1 MNRRATVFEVLGR
14 LFFSTGVLIGGFLGL
29 RLTREAVDGRIDQS
43 SSTLLMASTPVF
55 SLPAATPLPTLTST
69 PLPTSTPTPTPTPV
83 PLPAIRISIPAIG
96 LNSSIREIAPTVK
109 TAADGSEI
117 YVWEAVAYA
126 VAHYDS
132 SANPGQGGNIVFSGH
147 NNYLG
152 EVFRYLHDLVPGD
165 EVILYTETGEFHYQV
180 QSSQV
185 IPYLGVEAEGDALLQ
200 SFAGP
205 QPTEQ
210 VTLISCWP
218 YATNA
223 NRIVVIAVPY

>member
-1 MNRRATVFEVLGR
+1 MYEVAGR

-29 RLTREAVDGRIDQS
+29 RLTREAVDGQIDQS
-43 SSTLLMASTPVF
+43 SSTLLMASTPSF
-55 SLPAATPLPTLTST
+55 SLPPATPLPTFT

-96 LNSSIREIAPTVK
+96 LNASIQEIAPTAK
-109 TAADGSEI
+109 TAADGSQA

-132 SANPGQGGNIVFSGH
+132 SAKPGQGGNIVLAGH

-152 EVFRYLHDLVPGD
+152 EVFRDLHALEPGD
-165 EVILYTETGEFHYQV
+165 EVILYTETGEFHYRV
-180 QSSQV
+180 ESNLV
-185 IPYLGVEAEGDALLQ
+185 IPYLGVEAEGDAMLQ
-200 SFAGP
+200 FYAGP
-205 QPTEQ
+205 QPREQ